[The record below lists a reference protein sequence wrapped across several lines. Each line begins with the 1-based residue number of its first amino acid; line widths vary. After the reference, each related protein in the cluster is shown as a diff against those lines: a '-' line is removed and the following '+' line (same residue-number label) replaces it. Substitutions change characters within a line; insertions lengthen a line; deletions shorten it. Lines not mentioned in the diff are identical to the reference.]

1 MAVGALSLP
10 YFALDKKYFSKF
22 AIALGLLAISG
33 IFFLGFWA
41 ATGDLA
47 YISKYFYIHLAFLP
61 IHALVLGLI
70 LDELIQL
77 REKME
82 RRKRLNMFL
91 GIFYRQMGIDIMLN
105 LLNLVSNRD
114 ELEEQM
120 LVDKSWNARRF
131 AKARRDLHGFKL
143 KMEPN
148 PRMLA
153 ALMDTLVSREQE
165 IIAMTRNP
173 LMLEFESLHHCLL
186 SLFHLIE
193 EYHFRGPMD
202 KLRPEV
208 LKHLAQD
215 AGKALT
221 NLATLWVAYLE
232 HLKDEHPVLFGFQVG
247 LHNSIQPMELDANG
261 DSPEDD

>member
-1 MAVGALSLP
+1 MP
-10 YFALDKKYFSKF
+10 YLALDKKYFNKVN
-22 AIALGLLAISG
+22 IAVGLLAISG
-33 IFFLGFWA
+33 TFFLGFWLY
-41 ATGDLA
+41 TGDLA

-77 REKME
+77 REKIE

-91 GIFYRQMGIDIMLN
+91 GIFFRQMGIDIMLS
-105 LLNLVSNRD
+105 LLNLVKNRD
-114 ELEEQM
+114 AFEEQM
-120 LVDKSWNARRF
+120 LVDKSWTARRF
-131 AKARRDLHGFKL
+131 ARARRDLAGFKL
-143 KMEPN
+143 DMEPN
-148 PRMLA
+148 ARMLA
-153 ALMDTLVSREQE
+153 ALMEALTSREDE

-173 LMLEFESLHHCLL
+173 LMLEFEGLHHCLL

-193 EYHFRGPMD
+193 ESHFRGPVE

-208 LKHLAQD
+208 RGHLAQD
-215 AGKALT
+215 ASKSLI

-247 LHNSIQPMELDANG
+247 LHNSIQPMMLDENG
-261 DSPEDD
+261 DAAQA

>member
-1 MAVGALSLP
+1 MP
-10 YFALDKKYFSKF
+10 YLALDKKYFNKLT
-22 AIALGLLAISG
+22 IALGLLALSG
-33 IFFLGFWA
+33 LMLLGFWLY
-41 ATGDLA
+41 TGELT

-91 GIFYRQMGIDIMLN
+91 GIFFRQMGIDIMLN
-105 LLNLVSNRD
+105 LLNLVENRD
-114 ELEEQM
+114 ELEDRL
-120 LVDKSWNARRF
+120 LVDKSWTARRF
-131 AKARRDLHGFKL
+131 ARARRELAGLKL
-143 KMEPN
+143 QVSPN
-148 PRMLA
+148 ARMLA
-153 ALMDTLVSREQE
+153 SLMEILASREDE

-173 LMLEFESLHHCLL
+173 LMLEFGSLHHCLL
-186 SLFHLIE
+186 TLFHLIE
-193 EYHFRGPMD
+193 ESHFRGPVE

-215 AGKALT
+215 AGKSLT
-221 NLATLWVAYLE
+221 NLAGLWLAYLE

-247 LHNSIQPMELDANG
+247 LHNSIQPMELDENG
-261 DSPEDD
+261 DELDD